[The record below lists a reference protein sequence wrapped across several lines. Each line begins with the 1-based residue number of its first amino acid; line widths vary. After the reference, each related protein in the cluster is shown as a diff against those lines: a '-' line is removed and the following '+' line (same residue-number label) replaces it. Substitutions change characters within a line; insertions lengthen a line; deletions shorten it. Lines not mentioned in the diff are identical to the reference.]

1 MKRVAKSATDR
12 LNHRFLYAA
21 KKLESQMKIRRS
33 DPTHTADASLELC
46 ARVGDSIDD
55 FGVERYGDKSADH
68 GQRTLIQKS
77 GAQPVER
84 SLRSA
89 VDDPLPVAV
98 QLKQTRF
105 MSAFLGDAHPDRSDW
120 FFRGSS

>member
-1 MKRVAKSATDR
+1 MDR
-12 LNHRFLYAA
+12 LDHRFVYPAE
-21 KKLESQMKIRRS
+21 KLESQMKIRRR
-33 DPTHTADASLELC
+33 DPTHAADASLDLC
-46 ARVGDSIDD
+46 ACIGDSIDD
-55 FGVERYGDKSADH
+55 SGVECYGDKSADH